1 MIEIVIAELMMIKIK
16 ILIAIMTLRM
26 ILIIIPAIAM
36 IVIMTCQAIK
46 TPTNSDISSVNSS
59 VMSKFAKKIML
70 IIIKILLL
78 FHN

>member
-26 ILIIIPAIAM
+26 ILTMIPAIVM

-59 VMSKFAKKIML
+59 VMSKFAKK
-70 IIIKILLL
+70 
-78 FHN
+78 NNVNNY